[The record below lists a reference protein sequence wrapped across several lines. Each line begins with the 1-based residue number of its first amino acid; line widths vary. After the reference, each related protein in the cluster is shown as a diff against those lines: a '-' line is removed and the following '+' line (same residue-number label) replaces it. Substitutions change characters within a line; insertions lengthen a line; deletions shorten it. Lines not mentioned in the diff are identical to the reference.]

1 MLHPGLARS
10 EQVGA
15 AGTRFQFRKTRTLL
29 PCKADL
35 FICFKG
41 NKSLKKKKTSK
52 FRGSTRIRFED
63 TKRIMLPEMHPK
75 SFGTFE
81 SPRAERAPQEMP
93 TQNNV
98 KITGI
103 NKNFTFKRKNANL
116 VFLFRTFSKPQ
127 DYCQWIAW

>member
-1 MLHPGLARS
+1 MIFSYVL
-10 EQVGA
+10 
-15 AGTRFQFRKTRTLL
+15 
-29 PCKADL
+29 KA
-35 FICFKG
+35 IKV
-41 NKSLKKKKTSK
+41 KKKKKTSK

-81 SPRAERAPQEMP
+81 SPRAERAPQELP

-116 VFLFRTFSKPQ
+116 VFLFRTFSKQQ